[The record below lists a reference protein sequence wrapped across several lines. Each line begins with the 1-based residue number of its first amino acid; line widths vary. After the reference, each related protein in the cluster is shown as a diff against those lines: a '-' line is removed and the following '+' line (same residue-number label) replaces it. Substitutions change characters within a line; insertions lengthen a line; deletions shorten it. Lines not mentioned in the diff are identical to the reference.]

1 MAPSTPFHVVVMGI
15 SGSGKSTLAEALSEE
30 LGWPFAEADEFHPAA
45 NIAKMSAGTP
55 LTDEDRW
62 PWLRSIAGWMSEHAE
77 AGTGSVVTC
86 SALKRSYRELLETAA
101 GRVVFLE
108 VDADPAVIERRM
120 NEREGHFMPAS
131 LLPSQIATLE
141 PLEADEDGAHLAN
154 TGSVEELE
162 ASALAALTRLLGADP
177 HTLPGR
183 NHASSGT
190 PGRHRAQENP
200 SNLNEEERA

>member
-1 MAPSTPFHVVVMGI
+1 VAPDSPVHVVVMGI
-15 SGSGKSTLAEALSEE
+15 SGSGKSTLAEGLSAE
-30 LGWPFAEADEFHPAA
+30 LGWPFAEADEFHPAN

-55 LTDEDRW
+55 LSDEDRW
-62 PWLRSIAGWMSEHAE
+62 PWLRSIAGWMSEHAD
-77 AGTGSVVTC
+77 AGTGSIVTC
-86 SALKRSYRELLETAA
+86 SALKRSYRELLETAT

-141 PLEADEDGAHLAN
+141 PLQADEDGTHLAN
-154 TGSVEELE
+154 TGSVADLE
-162 ASALAALTRLLGADP
+162 AAAMATLTELLGTDP

-183 NHASSGT
+183 NPASSGT
-190 PGRHRAQENP
+190 GGRHRARPNE
-200 SNLNEEERA
+200 SHLNEEERA